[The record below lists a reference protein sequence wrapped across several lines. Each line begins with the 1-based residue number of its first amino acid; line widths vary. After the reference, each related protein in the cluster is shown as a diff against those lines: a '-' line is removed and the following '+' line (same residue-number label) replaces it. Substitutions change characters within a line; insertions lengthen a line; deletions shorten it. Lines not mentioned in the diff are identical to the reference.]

1 MGRPGA
7 PTIEALPGGVVS
19 GSRAAPGYPE
29 VVLPYPSYL
38 RVYEPRAALA
48 ASGGER
54 AAVDSGGRHEA
65 TTAGAVTVAAEQE
78 TSLSRAVASSA
89 LPIDTG
95 PLAGCYVLRRERRS
109 YYCPVDFP
117 LRSWL
122 SFTSLVESVG
132 SPTAS
137 LLFTAESLATADEE
151 FLRWR
156 RDHPRAVPHIRQTTW
171 GIPRTWFVLVTEE
184 ERESYDAGGLTTV
197 RYRARITDAR
207 RRVARAHAIVSR
219 TLDEA
224 ELLDELVDL
233 GSWLE
238 AFHPASWVELDYAG
252 VARLLGTAL
261 NGDSSARD
269 ISTALRALQQGDF
282 AAAGACYR
290 AFEERWRAVNAYERA
305 N

>member
-1 MGRPGA
+1 MASSPVAACRPGYA
-7 PTIEALPGGVVS
+7 EP
-19 GSRAAPGYPE
+19 
-29 VVLPYPSYL
+29 VLPYPSYL
-38 RVYEPRAALA
+38 RVYEPRAALST
-48 ASGGER
+48 SGGGPPPDRGSR
-54 AAVDSGGRHEA
+54 AEGAN
-65 TTAGAVTVAAEQE
+65 AGAVTVAAEQE
-78 TSLSRAVASSA
+78 TSLSRAVASPA
-89 LPIDTG
+89 LPVDTG
-95 PLAGCYVLRRERRS
+95 PLAGCYVLRREGRS
-109 YYCPVDFP
+109 FYCPVDLP

-132 SPTAS
+132 SPTAQ

-184 ERESYDAGGLTTV
+184 ERESYDADGLTTV
-197 RYRARITDAR
+197 RYRARIADAR
-207 RRVARAHAIVSR
+207 RRVVRAHAILAK
-219 TLDEA
+219 TIDEA

-238 AFHPASWVELDYAG
+238 AFDPVSWVEVDYAG
-252 VARLLGTAL
+252 VARLLGAAL
-261 NGDSSARD
+261 RTDRWARD

-282 AAAGACYR
+282 TTAGQAYR
-290 AFEERWRAVNAYERA
+290 AYEERWRAVNAYERA